1 MTGRTR
7 KLGHAIAA
15 AAVALVLV
23 TPAQAAVI
31 SLDNLNPQHIPGV
44 TSFITTGGTMG
55 GMSVTAYFNG
65 KAETAYWGSNGAI
78 SGGAAGSNWSLTL
91 TGDSFLSSWSFVN
104 DGAGKLTRLV
114 IDGSSALTV
123 FDKKQPHFGTDE
135 SWAGLDFR
143 SSLADDHAIAAIYR
157 NPVGVGGAGAVGD
170 LFHILDLD
178 FTGLQTNGTR
188 ESFTFKQDT
197 DNDSR
202 FAVPEPSMLALF
214 GLGLVGAARAR
225 RRARA

>member
-1 MTGRTR
+1 MTGRTS

-23 TPAQAAVI
+23 TPAEAAVI
-31 SLDNLNPQHIPGV
+31 NLDTVNQQHIPGV
-44 TSFITTGGTMG
+44 TSFITTGGTMA

-65 KAETAYWGSNGAI
+65 QAETAYWQSNGAL
-78 SGGAAGSNWSLTL
+78 SGGAAGSKWSLTL
-91 TGDSFLSSWSFVN
+91 TGDSFLSCWTFVN
-104 DGAGKLTRLV
+104 EGAGTLTGLV
-114 IDGSSALTV
+114 LDGSSALTV
-123 FDKKQPHFGTDE
+123 FDKQQPHFGTDE

-143 SSLADDHAIAAIYR
+143 SSLAGDEHIVATYR
-157 NPVGVGGAGAVGD
+157 KPVGVGGAGAVGD
-170 LFHILDLD
+170 LFHILELDLSKLET
-178 FTGLQTNGTR
+178 TGN
-188 ESFTFKQDT
+188 FTFKQDT